1 MRKMQI
7 MECSMDLFITRGYA
21 ATGIRD
27 IATRLSISTGLFFN
41 YFESKEALYLELVR
55 VGVNTPRELF
65 LQCLAAPSPIHVLTE
80 IAKVILGALRES
92 SFTAKMFLLMTQAI
106 SFESAPDSVKQLVSG
121 FDMVTPIIEVIE
133 KGQAAGQI
141 REGNPYAI
149 AVAFWGAVQGIA
161 EYAALT
167 PSLPLPEPE
176 WIVQML
182 KPAKDVYST
191 NFKTNPF

>member
-7 MECSMDLFITRGYA
+7 MECAMDLFITRGYA

-27 IATRLSISTGLFFN
+27 IAARLTISTGLFFN
-41 YFESKEALYLELVR
+41 YFESKETVYLELVQ

-65 LQCLAAPSPIHVLTE
+65 LQCLGTPSPIDVFTE
-80 IAKVILGALRES
+80 IAKVIFGALRES
-92 SFTAKMFLLMTQAI
+92 SFTAKMFILMMQAV
-106 SFESAPDSVKQLVSG
+106 SSESTPDSVKQLVSG
-121 FDMVTPIIEVIE
+121 FDMVTPIIGVVE

-182 KPAKDVYST
+182 KPST
-191 NFKTNPF
+191 E